1 MAYAYDPQV
10 GAALAA
16 AVEQAGGEMPVAERD
31 DWRGL
36 RKLTNAMLAT
46 LSGTAPATPD
56 VESTS
61 SLATA
66 ADGAS
71 IECRWYAKRGARP
84 GSAVLYA
91 HGGGM
96 VCGDLDLYDPV
107 VSEYVQAS
115 GVPFLAVEYRLA
127 PEHPGTTPVEDAVA
141 GLAWLVEHAGELGVD
156 PARIAMMGD
165 SGGGGIA
172 AGAAL
177 LARERGFP
185 PARQI
190 LIYPMLDDRNT
201 TPDEALVPLATWGYD
216 ANYTGWHA
224 LLGEQV
230 GGQGVS
236 PLAAPARATDLA
248 GLPPAYLEV
257 GELDIFRDETLEYAR
272 KLTAAGVPIEL
283 HVHPGAPHAFDRLAP
298 DADITR
304 RSAADRRRVLA
315 SL

>member
-1 MAYAYDPQV
+1 MTYAYDGQV

-16 AVEQAGGEMPVAERD
+16 GLEQAGGQMPVAERD

-46 LSGTAPATPD
+46 LAEAAPATPD
-56 VESTS
+56 VARTS
-61 SLATA
+61 YVVTTD
-66 ADGAS
+66 DGAS
-71 IECRWYAKRGARP
+71 IECRWYAKEGTNP

-96 VCGDLDLYDPV
+96 ICGDLDLYDPV
-107 VSEYVQAS
+107 VSGYVRAS
-115 GVPFLAVEYRLA
+115 GVPFLAVGYRLA
-127 PEHPGTTPVEDAVA
+127 PEHPGTTPARDTTA
-141 GLAWLVEHAGELGVD
+141 GLAWLAEHAGELGID
-156 PARIAMMGD
+156 PARIAVMGD

-172 AGAAL
+172 AGATL
-177 LARERGFP
+177 LARDRGLVLS
-185 PARQI
+185 RQL
-190 LIYPMLDDRNT
+190 LIYPMLDDRTT
-201 TPDEALVPLATWGYD
+201 TPEAALVPFATWGYD
-216 ANYTGWHA
+216 ANYTVWHA

-230 GGQGVS
+230 GADEAPPV
-236 PLAAPARATDLA
+236 AAPARAGDLT

-257 GELDIFRDETLEYAR
+257 GELDIFRDETLDYAR

-298 DADITR
+298 HADLTR
-304 RSAADRRRVLA
+304 RAAADRARVLA